1 MNQKPSNSQAPI
13 QMAQH
18 FLHLLDDVNRTQ
30 GMFMEEIAALR
41 ARILELEALRPEQR
55 GSAQLPDIEGC
66 AIYLESPEGLIQ
78 AWSGG
83 AHEMYGYS
91 VEEVVGCP
99 VSTLLPAG
107 RARSDKECFSSIFD
121 RAGKDGRSFQV
132 FSRDVALQDG
142 NGRLLGRLHLDMFP
156 ESEP

>member
-1 MNQKPSNSQAPI
+1 MDQKQSGNQAPI

-30 GMFMEEIAALR
+30 GVFMEEIVALR
-41 ARILELEALRPEQR
+41 ARIQELEAMRPEQR

-99 VSTLLPAG
+99 VSTLLSAGPAK
-107 RARSDKECFSSIFD
+107 ADKEGRGIFE
-121 RAGKDGRSFQV
+121 RTGKDGRAFQV
-132 FSRDVALQDG
+132 LSRDVALQDG
-142 NGRLLGRLHLDMFP
+142 DGCLLGRLHLDMFP
-156 ESEP
+156 EGEP